1 MTRPLFPTLA
11 LLGLVGCGGTTV
23 DCSTNIDTYAS
34 YGQTFMDSQCRT
46 CHQHASQYGTQA
58 AVQAS
63 LTKIEAE
70 ISSGKMPEGT
80 TLSSAEKTRVLGW
93 LSCGAP

>member
-1 MTRPLFPTLA
+1 MNRFLVITLA
-11 LLGLVGCGGTTV
+11 LLALAGCGGTSV
-23 DCSTNIDTYAS
+23 DCSSNIDTWAS
-34 YGQTFMDSQCRT
+34 YGQTFIDSRCRS

-63 LTKIEAE
+63 LTRIESE

-80 TLSSAEKTRVLGW
+80 PLSSAEKTRVLGW
-93 LSCGAP
+93 LACGAP

>member
-1 MTRPLFPTLA
+1 MRRTLSTSLA
-11 LLGLVGCGGTTV
+11 LLALAGCGGTTV
-23 DCSTNIDTYAS
+23 DCSTNVDTYAN
-34 YGQTFMDSQCRT
+34 YGQTFIDSQCRT

-63 LTKIEAE
+63 LTKLEAE